1 MKAYIS
7 VDMEGLPGVSSLTML
22 GPGNTQF
29 GRASSIMTRLVNNV
43 VEELSNQGFDEIYVA
58 DSHGLMTNIDYLEL
72 DSRATLIQGY
82 PRPFSMVTL
91 MDSGFDAAL
100 FIGYHSAA
108 GTPHGI
114 LDHTMSGRT
123 FAEIRVNGRRVSE
136 FILNSLYAGEHG
148 VPVILLAGDEYLAN
162 EVSEYSPWTVFVALK
177 KGVSRYAAVYQG
189 IDKVS
194 EALREGVAKAVK
206 KLKKNEVKPLKW
218 ETPYRVELV
227 LRDSLLADILETL
240 PVFKRLSAY
249 QVEFSVETAR
259 ELLGYIELVA
269 HLGYGVDALKN
280 SIK

>member
-29 GRASSIMTRLVNNV
+29 SRASSIMTRLVNTV

-91 MDSGFDAAL
+91 IDSGFDAAL

-148 VPVILLAGDEYLAN
+148 VPVILLAGDEYLTN

-194 EALREGVAKAVK
+194 EALREGVVKAVK

>member
-29 GRASSIMTRLVNNV
+29 GRASSIMTRLVNIV

-240 PVFKRLSAY
+240 PVFKRISAY

>member
-22 GPGNTQF
+22 SPGSTQF
-29 GRASSIMTRLVNNV
+29 SRASSIMTRLVNTV

-194 EALREGVAKAVK
+194 EALRDGVVKAVK